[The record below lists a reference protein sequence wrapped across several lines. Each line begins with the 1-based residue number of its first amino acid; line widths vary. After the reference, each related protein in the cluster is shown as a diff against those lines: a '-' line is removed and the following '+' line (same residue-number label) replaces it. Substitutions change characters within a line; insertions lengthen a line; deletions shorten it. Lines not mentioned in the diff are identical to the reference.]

1 MKFQSSA
8 KKFLWVRS
16 LLAVTSLWDIT
27 KLVVLQEAWKTLLV
41 TGHIHSS
48 FKILLIFLL
57 FQNYFT
63 LSKTGMDVM
72 ESIY

>member
-41 TGHIHSS
+41 TGHIPLLKSYLFFCY
-48 FKILLIFLL
+48 FKIISHSLKL
-57 FQNYFT
+57 
-63 LSKTGMDVM
+63 GCM
-72 ESIY
+72 